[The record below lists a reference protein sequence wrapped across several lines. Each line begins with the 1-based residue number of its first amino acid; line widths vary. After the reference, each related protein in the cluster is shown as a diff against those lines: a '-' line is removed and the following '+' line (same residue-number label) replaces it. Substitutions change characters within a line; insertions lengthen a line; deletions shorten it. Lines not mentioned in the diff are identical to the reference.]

1 MLSKKNTL
9 LATVSSVALLATTG
23 AQAADLPAR
32 VAKAPPMPV
41 EVWNWTGFYA
51 GMTVG
56 AAQPTT
62 SMYDSGGPNG
72 PFASPLGTEVFKFD
86 SWRAAVSGHAGYN
99 WQFNQWVVGVEGDL
113 SWVDGKDTATGRT
126 TFLVPVIGNADMS
139 WFATLRGR
147 LGYSFGRGLVY
158 VTGGLVVADVSASW
172 GSNFPPVPLIPFN
185 LSETRASWIV
195 GGGFEYMVARN
206 WTVRVEGLYSDLG
219 DTTVSGRAFGLLYT
233 SKFKNELA
241 VARAGFSYK
250 W

>member
-1 MLSKKNTL
+1 MQSKKLNL
-9 LATVSSVALLATTG
+9 LATVSTVALLATTG
-23 AQAADLPAR
+23 VQAADLPAR

-56 AAQPTT
+56 GAQPST
-62 SMYDSGGPNG
+62 SITDLGGQFG
-72 PFASPLGTEVFKFD
+72 AFAAPQGTEVFNFD
-86 SWRAAVSGHAGYN
+86 SWRAAISGHAGYN
-99 WQFNQWVVGVEGDL
+99 WQFNQWVLGVEGDV
-113 SWVDGKDTATGRT
+113 SWVDGNVSASGRSPL
-126 TFLVPVIGNADMS
+126 FLNPIVGTADMS

-147 LGYSFGRGLVY
+147 LGWSFGRGMIY
-158 VTGGLVVADVSASW
+158 ATGGLVVADVS
-172 GSNFPPVPLIPFN
+172 GSYGAFFPPIVPFRF
-185 LSETRASWIV
+185 SDTRASWIV

-219 DTTVSGRAFGLLYT
+219 DTTTTAFVFGGNY
-233 SKFKNELA
+233 SAKFKNELV